1 MPLFKFVCRLTSR
14 QSLAAGCLRPIACHP
29 QVTPCNALTAKDL
42 RPTTCY
48 LPSPTSDS
56 NCRNEKTTSSDRLIL
71 IDITELAQRL
81 HVRPQAR
88 KWRCSHHTFQQV
100 VGRCRERRTISN
112 IRLNRCARNH
122 RLNACC
128 TSVRTSVQAR
138 IFECATRMREID
150 LKRKKYR
157 KFVGQRGRGAMTA
170 EALEIET

>member
-1 MPLFKFVCRLTSR
+1 MPLFEFICRLTSR
-14 QSLAAGCLRPIACHP
+14 QSLAAGCLRPTACHP

-100 VGRCRERRTISN
+100 VGRCRERPTTSN
-112 IRLNRCARNH
+112 IRPQPLRTEPQIERMLHELRQLGSGAHLRVRNSH
-122 RLNACC
+122 AG
-128 TSVRTSVQAR
+128 S
-138 IFECATRMREID
+138 
-150 LKRKKYR
+150 
-157 KFVGQRGRGAMTA
+157 
-170 EALEIET
+170 